1 MKKAFI
7 APELELLKF
16 ESDAAIME
24 GVNPDPW
31 SSTDPF
37 GPDQNSPASINNP
50 FKLGLPERVDLNE
63 YFKK

>member
-1 MKKAFI
+1 MKKTFI

-24 GVNPDPW
+24 GDPDPW
-31 SSTDPF
+31 SGLDPWGPEETQNARSFDPF
-37 GPDQNSPASINNP
+37 RLN
-50 FKLGLPERVDLNE
+50 LPERVDLNE